1 MIVMTNKYISTLAVA
16 FNMNEEDAYLL
27 VKDNLTGNN
36 LTSFLEMI
44 TTQDSINGKAATE
57 VVEDLTTQYKV
68 YGEVKERLLR
78 ISSFTKRFNQGT
90 YLIVTS
96 NDTSAVIDG
105 IAIGDMTNGK
115 ALVKKAY
122 KIG

>member
-1 MIVMTNKYISTLAVA
+1 MTEKYISTLAVA
-16 FNMNEEDAYLL
+16 FDMNEEDAYTL
-27 VKDNLTGNN
+27 VKDKLTANN

-44 TTQDSINGKAATE
+44 TTQDSINGKTTTE
-57 VVEDLTTQYKV
+57 VIEDLTTQYKV
-68 YGEVKERLLR
+68 YGEVKQRLLR
-78 ISSFTKRFNQGT
+78 VSSFAKRFNQGN

-96 NDTSAVIDG
+96 NDTSAVRDG